1 MAALPTYLVPVTQ
14 LLFFIV
20 LAIVWLVGFI
30 RRRNFGFLL
39 LALATFAEGA
49 LSVARQT
56 IVNAYLFQSTNLS
69 ATQRAQ
75 TIELIAMGVLG
86 VYIVLWIIAILGA
99 LLIVFQRPK
108 VAPAHPPV
116 S

>member
-30 RRRNFGFLL
+30 RQRNFGFLL

-49 LSVARQT
+49 LSVARQA
-56 IVNAYLFQSTNLS
+56 ILNVYLVQSTDVS
-69 ATQRAQ
+69 ALQRAQ
-75 TIELIAMGVLG
+75 TIGLITMGTLG
-86 VYIVLWIIAILGA
+86 VNIFLWIIAILGA
-99 LLIVFQRPK
+99 LLIVLQRPK